1 MCHLRVH
8 NFPINQVGADDEEDN
23 FLFRSHFARQAMHG
37 RTLCRYW
44 RRRWRRKE
52 DGFVSL
58 LQARDHSLH
67 FVRGQKQSLCLCIPW
82 QARPPAESACKLATV
97 KSFRSRCSRAACAR
111 GALHDTLVGWLL
123 VALVW
128 HHNNNNNNSNEERTL
143 CAQIYTQNNVKD
155 MLKQTPGRAF

>member
-23 FLFRSHFARQAMHG
+23 FLFVPISRARQCMAELFVATGGGGGEG
-37 RTLCRYW
+37 RRMASFSFYKRETILYILFAG
-44 RRRWRRKE
+44 K
-52 DGFVSL
+52 S
-58 LQARDHSLH
+58 
-67 FVRGQKQSLCLCIPW
+67 SLCILW

-97 KSFRSRCSRAACAR
+97 KSFRSRCSGPACAR
-111 GALHDTLVGWLL
+111 GELHDTLVGWLL